1 MSIEPTNAFTVCIRA
16 GKRPDEGRTLQDYLA
31 NIAARF
37 PECVTRSGKPNLEA
51 LARREN
57 RSMRHAMGISTMA
70 RRQWDKTGHSEE
82 ALAKIAAAANRRGE
96 ISTSR
101 VVEALTQPMTLADIS
116 RASGLPETT
125 AKKALERALDA
136 NRVIKRKLKS
146 MTIWER
152 RQEAAE

>member
-16 GKRPDEGRTLQDYLA
+16 GKRSDEGRTLQEYQDDLRRRFGKLPSLA
-31 NIAARF
+31 EF
-37 PECVTRSGKPNLEA
+37 
-51 LARREN
+51 ARREN
-57 RSMRHAMGISTMA
+57 RVMRHAMGISPMA
-70 RRQWDKTGHSEE
+70 RRQLDKTGHSEE

>member
-1 MSIEPTNAFTVCIRA
+1 MTIEPTNAFTVCIRA
-16 GKRPDEGRTLQDYLA
+16 GKRSDEGRTLQDYLA

-37 PECVTRSGKPNLEA
+37 PECVTRSGEPNLEA

-57 RSMRHAMGISTMA
+57 RAMRHAMGISPMA
-70 RRQWDKTGHSEE
+70 RRHSHSEE
-82 ALAKIAAAANRRGE
+82 ALAKIAAASNRRGE